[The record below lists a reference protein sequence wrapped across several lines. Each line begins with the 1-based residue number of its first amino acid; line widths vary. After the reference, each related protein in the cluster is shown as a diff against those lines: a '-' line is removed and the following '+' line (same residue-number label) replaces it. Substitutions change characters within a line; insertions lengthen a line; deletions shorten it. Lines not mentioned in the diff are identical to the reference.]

1 MDSSATPPDPRDQN
15 GDITAD
21 APRAQARRKPTKS
34 VLGTTVPLEEFLNQA
49 YSFQLDRWERER
61 IVDQALIL
69 IEQLYVHLP
78 LKRAMHAIDPVQ
90 RLKLLRRR
98 IASLS
103 EPEFNAEMLMI
114 FTELRDLHT
123 NYLLPEPFRNRT
135 ALLPFQLEEFFEGD
149 QRRYMVSHVTDG
161 FRHTWFKP
169 GVIVT
174 HWNGLRIDRAVAL
187 NADRQM
193 GSNTDARHARG
204 LEAMTI
210 RPLMLSLPPDEEWIT
225 VRYVAK
231 GETHESQFKW
241 RVIEPEPSPT
251 GVDPDNGDHPTAYGL
266 GYDALTEIARRVKK
280 TLFARKAVET
290 EKRMA
295 ALTASGADLNTRAVS
310 RDLKKTSLM
319 PDVFAFRTVET
330 PHGTFGYIRIWTF
343 LVDNADAFVHEFV
356 RIAEMLPQN
365 GLIIDVRGNGGGLI
379 MAGERL
385 LQVLT
390 PRAIEPSR
398 FHFINTPLTLALC
411 QRVEPLRQWVESIDQ
426 SIETGAAYSFGFPID
441 SSEENN
447 TIGQKYYGPVVLIV
461 DALCYSTTD
470 IFAAGFQ
477 DHNIGVILGTTGNTG
492 AGGAN
497 VWTHELLQSFLPSNS
512 SPIRPLPNRAS
523 FRVAIRR
530 TTRIGERAGVPL
542 EGLGVIPDE
551 RHRMTANDLL
561 NNNED
566 MINHA
571 ASLLVKMP
579 VHEIDAE
586 IVSKEDGKVKI
597 DATTSKI
604 SRLDVWVGGR
614 PHTSLDV
621 QDGKTSLTVPTNGHR
636 IREIELRG
644 FDSDELVAVKR
655 LALNGRRR

>member
-1 MDSSATPPDPRDQN
+1 MDSPSTPPDEPVQN
-15 GDITAD
+15 GED
-21 APRAQARRKPTKS
+21 APRGKARRKPTKS

-49 YSFQLDRWERER
+49 YAFQLDRWERER

-103 EPEFNAEMLMI
+103 EPEFNAEMLTI

-135 ALLPFQLEEFFEGD
+135 ALLPFQLEQFFEGD

-187 NADRQM
+187 NAEKQM

-225 VRYVAK
+225 VRYLAK

-251 GVDPDNGDHPTAYGL
+251 GVDPDNGDNPTAYGL

-295 ALTASGADLNTRAVS
+295 ALTAGGADLTSRTVS

-330 PHGTFGYIRIWTF
+330 PHGKFGYIRIWTF
-343 LVDNADAFVHEFV
+343 LVDDADAFVHEFV
-356 RIAEMLPQN
+356 RIAAMLPQN

-390 PRAIEPSR
+390 PKAIEPSR

-411 QRVEPLRQWVESIDQ
+411 QRVESLRQWVESIDQ

-441 SSEENN
+441 SSDEHNAV
-447 TIGQKYYGPVVLIV
+447 GQKYYGPVVLIV

-477 DHNIGVILGTTGNTG
+477 DHQIGIILGTTGNTG

-497 VWTHELLQSFLPSNS
+497 VWTHELIQSFLPSNS

-530 TTRIGERAGVPL
+530 TTRVGERAGVPL

-551 RHRMTANDLL
+551 LHRMTANDLL
-561 NNNED
+561 NDNED
-566 MINHA
+566 LISRA

-586 IVSKEDGKVKI
+586 IVSKEDGTLKI
-597 DATTSKI
+597 HATTSKI

-621 QDGKTSLTVPTNGHR
+621 EDGTTSLTVPINGHKV
-636 IREIELRG
+636 REIELRG
-644 FDSDELVAVKR
+644 FDKDDLVAVKR
-655 LALNGRRR
+655 VALNGSRK